1 MDIDNI
7 LQGCLQQQQSSQELL
22 VHAFAPKLLS
32 ICERYCK
39 DKEMAR
45 DAVQETFI
53 NIFKYIHTYNGE
65 TAFIT
70 WARKIAVNNCLKINK
85 KYFKLQFVDESEA
98 RFNHG
103 SYIPEAYSNLSVE
116 SIMELVRKLPDSQ
129 YVVFNMYVVEGFSHK
144 EIGEALNITESSSR
158 STLTRAR
165 SKLIEMIND
174 IEDKNNNSIFNSRIA
189 LL

>member
-1 MDIDNI
+1 
-7 LQGCLQQQQSSQELL
+7 
-22 VHAFAPKLLS
+22 
-32 ICERYCK
+32 
-39 DKEMAR
+39 
-45 DAVQETFI
+45 
-53 NIFKYIHTYNGE
+53 
-65 TAFIT
+65 
-70 WARKIAVNNCLKINK
+70 
-85 KYFKLQFVDESEA
+85 
-98 RFNHG
+98 
-103 SYIPEAYSNLSVE
+103 VE

>member
-1 MDIDNI
+1 MNLDNI
-7 LQGCLQQQQSSQELL
+7 LQGCLQHQQSSQELL
-22 VHAFAPKLLS
+22 VHAFAPKLLA

-39 DKEMAR
+39 DKELAK

-65 TAFIT
+65 SEFIT

-85 KYFKLQFVDESEA
+85 KFFKLSFVDESEA
-98 RFNHG
+98 KFNDH
-103 SYIPEAYSNLSVE
+103 SYIPDVYSKMSVD
-116 SIMELVRKLPDSQ
+116 SIMELCKQLSDSQ
-129 YVVFNMYVVEGFSHK
+129 YVVFNMYVVEGFSHR
-144 EIGEALNITESSSR
+144 EIGQALNITESSSR

-165 SKLIEMIND
+165 MKLIDLIND
-174 IEDKNNNSIFNSRIA
+174 IEDRKNSSIFNARIA

>member
-1 MDIDNI
+1 MNFDNI
-7 LQGCLQQQQSSQELL
+7 LQGCIQQQQSSQELL
-22 VHAFAPKLLS
+22 VHTFAPRLLA

-39 DKEMAR
+39 DKEMAK
-45 DAVQETFI
+45 DALQETFI

-65 TAFIT
+65 SEFIT

-85 KYFKLQFVDESEA
+85 KYFRLQFVDEAEA
-98 RFNHG
+98 RFNDH

-116 SIMELVRKLPDSQ
+116 AIMNLTKKLSDSQ

-165 SKLIEMIND
+165 MRLIELIQDM
-174 IEDKNNNSIFNSRIA
+174 EDRRNSTIFNSRIA